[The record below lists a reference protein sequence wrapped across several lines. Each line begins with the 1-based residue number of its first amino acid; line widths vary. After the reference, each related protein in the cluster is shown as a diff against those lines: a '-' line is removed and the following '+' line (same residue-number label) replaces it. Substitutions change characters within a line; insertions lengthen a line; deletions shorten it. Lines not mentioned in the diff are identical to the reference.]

1 MEKKVPGMRTCSV
14 CGRDFPL
21 IEEENYIV
29 RENGERGLKAALASE
44 EEKMYHAFDCPH
56 CGCQN
61 VVAIYMRPVM
71 AEDLGC
77 EEEDECPEGC
87 EDCFTCG
94 HEECG
99 CYEGER
105 SSEGGASDGE

>member
-1 MEKKVPGMRTCSV
+1 MGANKIKGMYTCDV

-21 IEEENYIV
+21 IAEERYTV
-29 RENGERGLKAALASE
+29 RGAEKSGLATAITFE
-44 EEKMYHAFDCPH
+44 EADRYDAFDCPH

-61 VVAIYMRPVM
+61 VVNLRMRELGP
-71 AEDLGC
+71 EDA
-77 EEEDECPEGC
+77 DCPTR
-87 EDCFTCG
+87 D

-105 SSEGGASDGE
+105 ISEEGGSDGE

>member
-1 MEKKVPGMRTCSV
+1 MENLKGMHVCET
-14 CGRDFPL
+14 CGRGFAL
-21 IEEENYIV
+21 IAEERYTV
-29 RENGERGLKAALASE
+29 RTVEKTGPASAFSGEESDL
-44 EEKMYHAFDCPH
+44 YDAFDCPH

-61 VVAIYMRPVM
+61 VVNLRLR
-71 AEDLGC
+71 ELGP
-77 EEEDECPEGC
+77 EGDDECPNGC

-105 SSEGGASDGE
+105 TSEEGGSDGE

>member
-1 MEKKVPGMRTCSV
+1 MGANKIKGMYTCDV

-21 IEEENYIV
+21 IAEERYTV
-29 RENGERGLKAALASE
+29 RGAEKTGLASAFSGE
-44 EEKMYHAFDCPH
+44 ESDLYDAFDCPH

-61 VVAIYMRPVM
+61 VMNLRLR
-71 AEDLGC
+71 ELGP
-77 EEEDECPEGC
+77 EGGDECPNGC

-99 CYEGER
+99 CYEGGRTSE
-105 SSEGGASDGE
+105 EGGSDGE

>member
-1 MEKKVPGMRTCSV
+1 MGANKIKGMYTCDV

-21 IEEENYIV
+21 IAEERYTV
-29 RENGERGLKAALASE
+29 RGAEKSGLATAISFE
-44 EEKMYHAFDCPH
+44 EADRYDAFDCPH

-61 VVAIYMRPVM
+61 VANLRLR
-71 AEDLGC
+71 ELGP
-77 EEEDECPEGC
+77 EGGDECPDGC

-105 SSEGGASDGE
+105 TSEEGGSDGE